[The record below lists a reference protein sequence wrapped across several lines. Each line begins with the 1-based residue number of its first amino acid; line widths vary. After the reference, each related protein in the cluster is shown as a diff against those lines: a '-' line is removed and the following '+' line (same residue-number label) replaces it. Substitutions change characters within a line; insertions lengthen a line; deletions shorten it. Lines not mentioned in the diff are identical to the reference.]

1 MELIITEDYAS
12 LSRAAADIVCNA
24 VSAKPNAV
32 VVLPTGSSPVG
43 LFKELIARHRAG
55 SFDPSR
61 LRIFQMDDY
70 YPVEPT
76 NPNSLYAWLKS
87 EFLDPLGIRPEQ
99 IVELPGNAAD
109 PVAACRH
116 YDELLSQAGGYDLA
130 VLGLG
135 PNGHIGFNDPP
146 ATATAPTRVL
156 DLSESSIATG
166 SKSWG
171 SREATPKQAI
181 SAGMQQLLGARQI
194 VLIVS
199 GEHKRQILK
208 QSLQGPVTPDV
219 PASYLQQTANVTVIA
234 DHAAWPKTTT
244 N

>member
-12 LSRAAADIVCNA
+12 LSRAAADIVCNVVA
-24 VSAKPNAV
+24 AKPNAV

-43 LFKELIARHRAG
+43 LFKDLIARHRAG
-55 SFDPSR
+55 SFDPSS

-87 EFLDPLGIRPEQ
+87 ELLDPLGIRPEQ

-130 VLGLG
+130 VLGFVCG
-135 PNGHIGFNDPP
+135 TDDDPQGL
-146 ATATAPTRVL
+146 AA
-156 DLSESSIATG
+156 
-166 SKSWG
+166 
-171 SREATPKQAI
+171 QAERLRA
-181 SAGMQQLLGARQI
+181 AGMTLAPGSTAAARLAARI
-194 VLIVS
+194 VA
-199 GEHKRQILK
+199 GR
-208 QSLQGPVTPDV
+208 
-219 PASYLQQTANVTVIA
+219 
-234 DHAAWPKTTT
+234 
-244 N
+244 